1 MGSIHCSINGQD
13 VSCESG
19 TTVLEAARAAG
30 IDIPSLC
37 YFKELNQIGA
47 CRICVVEIEGMPRL
61 MAACTT
67 QVKSGMVI
75 HTESEAVIAS
85 RKRSLDLIC
94 KRHRMDCEYCPNY
107 SFCELHA
114 VIRRLGIDDRP
125 YSQIYH
131 ERRVDKSSSCIV
143 RDNSKCVR
151 CRRCVATCKKQGVE
165 AISALYRAEATAVG
179 ALLPMAETNCID
191 CGQCVRNCP
200 TGALFVKDDTDLL
213 WRAQNNHK
221 KIVIGIMPESANNIG
236 RFWGAKA
243 DRNEMARLAA
253 VCRKAG
259 AYEVLDLTGLRDL
272 AVSELVPEITRCKEA
287 GKKTA
292 VSICPAEKYRECQQE
307 EILWGRNPE
316 TIFRE
321 KAVELIHEKGISEE
335 ELFLVYVSPCTAAKR
350 SHASDA
356 VLTTAELFQWIQRAC
371 VSRFTTLD
379 VWNKAAEETA
389 LPLLKDD
396 KPSVDES
403 ETTVVYAC
411 PGGCANGGGQF
422 RAKAYQK

>member
-13 VSCESG
+13 VSCEPG

-125 YSQIYH
+125 YSQTYR
-131 ERRVDKSSSCIV
+131 ERRADESSSCIV

-165 AISALYRAEATAVG
+165 AISALYRAETTTVG
-179 ALLPMAETNCID
+179 ALLPMAETNCIS

-213 WRAQNNHK
+213 TLTNGEMKCLPDQSSFEKGTFEAQGSNL
-221 KIVIGIMPESANNIG
+221 MP
-236 RFWGAKA
+236 GAA
-243 DRNEMARLAA
+243 ETLIRI
-253 VCRKAG
+253 
-259 AYEVLDLTGLRDL
+259 
-272 AVSELVPEITRCKEA
+272 VSEEI
-287 GKKTA
+287 
-292 VSICPAEKYRECQQE
+292 
-307 EILWGRNPE
+307 RN
-316 TIFRE
+316 I
-321 KAVELIHEKGISEE
+321 
-335 ELFLVYVSPCTAAKR
+335 
-350 SHASDA
+350 
-356 VLTTAELFQWIQRAC
+356 TT
-371 VSRFTTLD
+371 
-379 VWNKAAEETA
+379 
-389 LPLLKDD
+389 
-396 KPSVDES
+396 
-403 ETTVVYAC
+403 
-411 PGGCANGGGQF
+411 
-422 RAKAYQK
+422 